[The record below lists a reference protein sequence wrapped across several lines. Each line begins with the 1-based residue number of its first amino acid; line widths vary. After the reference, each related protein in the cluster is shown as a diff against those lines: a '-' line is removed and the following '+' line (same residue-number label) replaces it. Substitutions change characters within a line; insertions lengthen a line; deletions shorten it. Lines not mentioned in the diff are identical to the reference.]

1 MKKLEKVL
9 EKRDYIIFI
18 SIALLY
24 FIFRLF
30 FLNTPPK
37 EMFDEIYYIPASC
50 DYMEFKPD
58 SNWVHPPLAKMI
70 IALFAYVTPFLGFMK
85 WRVASAF
92 FGALIVGISYP
103 FAMILFKNRITSYI
117 VTFLMFFDFMTFV
130 QSGITTLDIF
140 LTGFM
145 TLSAFYT
152 CVYVFRTE
160 ESNIFPLLLSS
171 IFAGL
176 ASACKWSGIF
186 SFFFLVFC
194 LVFLKNYKKE
204 SKFFVFR
211 ASFLS
216 LSLYLISF
224 LIPYCYCL
232 FVGDSFTD
240 LYLRFV
246 EILKFQYKGGWTHNY
261 LSHMW
266 QWILMIRPCWYYF
279 NSNNNMFA
287 GISAIGNPFFWWSF
301 LLFFVFSIY
310 KLFKSKDDENS
321 RVLMFL
327 ILGYCFSF
335 IFWKLSNRPGF
346 FYYIY
351 PAVIWMSLISANV
364 LSLLQKKYGNTVL
377 YLYLSVIFISFAMYF
392 PILAGI
398 FVDKKYFYSLLF
410 LKSWI

>member
-1 MKKLEKVL
+1 MEKVL

-70 IALFAYVTPFLGFMK
+70 IALFAYITPFLGFMK

-204 SKFFVFR
+204 SKFFVVR

>member
-1 MKKLEKVL
+1 MENTLK
-9 EKRDYIIFI
+9 KRDYIIFI
-18 SIALLY
+18 SVALLY

-37 EMFDEIYYIPASC
+37 EMFDEVYYIPASR
-50 DYMEFKPD
+50 DYLEFKPD

-70 IALFAYVTPFLGFMK
+70 IALFAYFTPFLGFMK

-103 FAMILFKNRITSYI
+103 FAFVLFKNRMTSF
-117 VTFLMFFDFMTFV
+117 VAMFLMFFDFMTFA
-130 QSGITTLDIF
+130 QSGIATLDIF

-145 TLSAFYT
+145 TLSAFCCCIYI
-152 CVYVFRTE
+152 FKSD
-160 ESNIFPLLLSS
+160 ESKILPVILSAV
-171 IFAGL
+171 FAGL

-186 SFFFLVFC
+186 SFFFLIFSLC
-194 LVFLKNYKKE
+194 FLKKIEKE
-204 SKFFVFR
+204 NKFFIFR
-211 ASFLS
+211 TCFLL
-216 LSLYLISF
+216 LSVYLISF
-224 LIPYCYCL
+224 LIPYCYC
-232 FVGDSFTD
+232 FFIGDNFTD

-246 EILKFQYKGGWTHNY
+246 RILKFQYGGGWTHNY

-364 LSLLQKKYGNTVL
+364 LSLLQKKYGNTLL